1 MERETLD
8 VDVLVVG
15 AGPAGLACAL
25 DLSRRAKLRGLELSI
40 LVLDKADEIGKH
52 QLSGAVLDP
61 RGILELF
68 PHARAEGFPIQVEV
82 KQDALYWLSAS
93 GSRALKGPLLPPPF
107 RNHGNWIVSVSEV
120 VKWLAARA
128 EKDGIDVYPGFA
140 GAELVY
146 DDRGAVL
153 GVRTV
158 DQGRDKARKEK
169 SNFQPGMEIRARLTV
184 LAEGTRGSLTKQ
196 LIAKKGLQ
204 EGRNPQVWGVG
215 IKEIWEVRAADLLGT
230 VWHTGGWPLE
240 SNVYGGGWIYGLPDQ
255 RVSIGFVAGIDH
267 GDPSF
272 DYHARMQE
280 WKTHPF
286 LRGILEG
293 GKLVR
298 YGAKSVPEGGLF
310 SMPKLWGDGFLIVG
324 DAGGF
329 MNAARLKG
337 LHLAIKSGM
346 LAAEAAVEALA
357 AGGCSTEKLARMDDL
372 FRASWAHDELHRVR
386 NFRQGFQKGF
396 WSGSFWAGLGTL
408 TGGRLPGGRK
418 SMQADH
424 HLYRRDGGANPRPK
438 PKFDNLLAFDKLT
451 SVYHSGTLHEED
463 QPCHLVVLEPDIC
476 ASRCTREYGNP
487 CQHFCPA
494 AVYEW
499 DAAAGPAGQGA
510 LKINASNCVHCKTCD
525 IADPYQ
531 IINWEVPESGGPAYA
546 GM

>member
-1 MERETLD
+1 MERETLE

-25 DLSRRAKLRGLELSI
+25 DLARRAKARGQELSI
-40 LVLDKADEIGKH
+40 LVLEKADEIGKH

-68 PHARAEGFPIQVEV
+68 PQAKAEGLPIQAEV
-82 KQDALYWLSAS
+82 TQDALYWLTQNR
-93 GSRALKGPLLPPPF
+93 SRALKGVLLPPPF
-107 RNHGNWIVSVSEV
+107 RNHGNWIVSAAELVQ
-120 VKWLAARA
+120 WLAARA
-128 EKDGIDVYPGFA
+128 EKEGIDVYPGFA
-140 GAELVY
+140 GAEMVY
-146 DDRGAVL
+146 DERGAVT
-153 GVRTV
+153 GVRIS

-169 SNFQPGMEIRARLTV
+169 SNFQPGMEIRARLTI

-196 LIAKKGLQ
+196 LIARKNLQ

-215 IKEIWEVRAADLLGT
+215 IKELWEVRRGDLLGT

-240 SNVYGGGWIYGLPDQ
+240 SRVYGGGWIYGLPGN
-255 RVSIGFVAGIDH
+255 RLSIGFVAGIDH

-286 LRGILEG
+286 LRALLEG
-293 GKLVR
+293 GKLLR
-298 YGAKSVPEGGLF
+298 YGAKSVPEGGLH

-324 DAGGF
+324 DAAGF

-346 LAAEAAVEALA
+346 LAAEAASDALA
-357 AGGCSTEKLARMDDL
+357 AGGCSTEKLARIDDL
-372 FRASWAHDELHRVR
+372 FRASWAHEELHKVR

-396 WSGSFWAGLGTL
+396 WRGSLLAGLGVL
-408 TGGRLPGGRK
+408 SGGRLPGGRM
-418 SMQADH
+418 SLEADH
-424 HLYRRDGGANPRPK
+424 DLYRQNGGAGARPK
-438 PKFDNLLAFDKLT
+438 PKFDNVLTHDKLT
-451 SVYHSGTLHEED
+451 SVYHSGTVHEED

-499 DAAAGPAGQGA
+499 EPGTAAGPGS